1 MSSLKN
7 KEIASSNMSKSKQI
21 DDLTPEEIKDI
32 DEFYKSKD
40 RKTSSIEEFIQELQN
55 S

>member
-1 MSSLKN
+1 MRYMSDT
-7 KEIASSNMSKSKQI
+7 KQV

-32 DEFYKSKD
+32 DEFYAHDEDK
-40 RKTSSIEEFIQELQN
+40 KTLSFNEFMKELKEE

>member
-1 MSSLKN
+1 MRYMSDT
-7 KEIASSNMSKSKQI
+7 KQV
-21 DDLTPEEIKDI
+21 DDLTPEEIADI

-40 RKTSSIEEFIQELQN
+40 RKTSSIEEFLEELRN

>member
-1 MSSLKN
+1 MSFNS
-7 KEIASSNMSKSKQI
+7 EMESSNNMSKIKQI

-32 DEFYKSKD
+32 DDFYKSKD
-40 RKTSSIEEFIQELQN
+40 RKTSSIEEFLQELRD

>member
-1 MSSLKN
+1 MSN
-7 KEIASSNMSKSKQI
+7 TKQV

-40 RKTSSIEEFIQELQN
+40 RKTSSIEKFIDELHN

>member
-1 MSSLKN
+1 MSLN
-7 KEIASSNMSKSKQI
+7 HNYMSETKQA

-32 DEFYKSKD
+32 EEFYTSKD
-40 RKTSSIEEFIQELQN
+40 RKTSSIEEFIEELRN